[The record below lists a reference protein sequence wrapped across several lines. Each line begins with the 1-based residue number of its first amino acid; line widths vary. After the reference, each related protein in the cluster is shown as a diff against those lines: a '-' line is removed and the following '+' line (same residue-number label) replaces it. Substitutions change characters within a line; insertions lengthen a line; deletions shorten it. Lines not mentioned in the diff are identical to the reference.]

1 MKITAKDAC
10 TRAALARLL
19 VKIDQNPEYSR
30 KLGVEDAS
38 ILRAATV
45 NNEEKEGRENV
56 EPVNDHTVCGHSF

>member
-38 ILRAATV
+38 ILRTATV
-45 NNEEKEGRENV
+45 KEEKEGRENV
-56 EPVNDHTVCGHSF
+56 EPVTDYTVCGHTF

>member
-1 MKITAKDAC
+1 MIITAKDAC

-38 ILRAATV
+38 ILRTATV
-45 NNEEKEGRENV
+45 KEEKEGRENV